1 MLSAADGIG
10 ALRINIYTF
19 LCSNAVNSCVS
30 GSCFLQGNL
39 GFHFKND
46 ISYLENPVFQDVWL
60 DLMLKILIFT
70 GRRLAQGR
78 QKLLKHLRRG
88 SSHNSSFR
96 QNRSFRLRRGNDGGS
111 KLIILIFLNIETL

>member
-1 MLSAADGIG
+1 MFTSIWW
-10 ALRINIYTF
+10 N
-19 LCSNAVNSCVS
+19 LCWGKYRTGVE
-30 GSCFLQGNL
+30 QMENL
-39 GFHFKND
+39 LLLGVPILKH
-46 ISYLENPVFQDVWL
+46 ITVE
-60 DLMLKILIFT
+60 LMWKILFFI